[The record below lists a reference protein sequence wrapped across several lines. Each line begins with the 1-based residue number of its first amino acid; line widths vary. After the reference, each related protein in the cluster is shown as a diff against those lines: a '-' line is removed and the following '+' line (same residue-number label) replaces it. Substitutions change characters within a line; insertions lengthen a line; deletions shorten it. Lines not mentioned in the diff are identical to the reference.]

1 MCIRDRPCGV
11 AFYLAPADGQWMV
24 AGMGVPHAI
33 VWYLLFGITTVWWMA
48 PVYAALSDIVAANR
62 RATAL
67 AVFNLGLTM
76 IGGGLGPLLVGILSD
91 GLAPLHGNE
100 ALRWALT
107 YSMAAYVVGI
117 LSLAA
122 AIGPYI
128 KERSDLSAV
137 LSQ

>member
-1 MCIRDRPCGV
+1 MRKKRAGTRPVCHGCRV
-11 AFYLAPADGQWMV
+11 GASV
-24 AGMGVPHAI
+24 
-33 VWYLLFGITTVWWMA
+33 
-48 PVYAALSDIVAANR
+48 
-62 RATAL
+62 
-67 AVFNLGLTM
+67 
-76 IGGGLGPLLVGILSD
+76 LVGMLSD